1 MGSKLMIIQCKMIFW
16 DKKQA
21 ISEKNKKNAAQRKA
35 RYHGSR
41 GGYGGIE
48 KKVRAIMKLNSM
60 DSLFGCHQQK
70 QLEWKIIKPFG
81 TVLYGYYICR
91 YLFEIITG
99 RYINIT
105 PNFMIKAPKTYSV
118 EQIDEV
124 PEIWAK

>member
-70 QLEWKIIKPFG
+70 QLEWKIIK
-81 TVLYGYYICR
+81 
-91 YLFEIITG
+91 
-99 RYINIT
+99 
-105 PNFMIKAPKTYSV
+105 FMIKAPKTYSV